1 MSSMKRQKEMKQED
15 ELSRMDGFQCATGK
29 DRRAITNSSRKN
41 EAARPKQKQCS
52 AVDVSGGQS
61 LML

>member
-29 DRRAITNSSRKN
+29 DHTNSSRKN